1 MKTRGVFRECSTDR
15 GHTSAPIAKRDCT
28 CPLSRGDFLLPNLI
42 PSSHLYMNKYYF
54 IFLIWL
60 LPVYFLFQ
68 SGYQVYTYFGIQV
81 TYNEGESY
89 VANVIDFD
97 VKQIAAQTN
106 GYVVLQFTPS
116 SGETIEQQLSL
127 PVQFAQV
134 IMDSEVI
141 PIRYKEDS
149 AKPIVII
156 AIYDLQKQ
164 VVRVNIAV
172 TLIGLVTTIII
183 SFFASRYARRKIK
196 TGDEKME
203 IERIDG

>member
-1 MKTRGVFRECSTDR
+1 
-15 GHTSAPIAKRDCT
+15 
-28 CPLSRGDFLLPNLI
+28 
-42 PSSHLYMNKYYF
+42 MNKYYF

-60 LPVYFLFQ
+60 LPAYFLFQ
-68 SGYQVYTYFGIQV
+68 SGYQVYTYFGIQS

-89 VANVIDFD
+89 VAKVTDFD

-106 GYVVLQFTPS
+106 GYVVLQFTPAD
-116 SGETIEQQLSL
+116 GETIEQQLSL

-134 IMDSEVI
+134 IMDSEII

-156 AIYDLQKQ
+156 AVYDLQKQ

-172 TLIGLVTTIII
+172 TLIGLIATIIV
-183 SFFASRYARRKIK
+183 SFFANRYARKKIK
-196 TGDEKME
+196 TGDEKMV
-203 IERIDG
+203 IERVDE

>member
-1 MKTRGVFRECSTDR
+1 
-15 GHTSAPIAKRDCT
+15 
-28 CPLSRGDFLLPNLI
+28 
-42 PSSHLYMNKYYF
+42 MNKYYF

-68 SGYQVYTYFGIQV
+68 SGYQVYTYFGIQS
-81 TYNEGESY
+81 TYDEGESY
-89 VANVIDFD
+89 VAKVTDFD

-106 GYVVLQFTPS
+106 GYVVLQFTPAD
-116 SGETIEQQLSL
+116 GETIEQQLSL

-134 IMDSEVI
+134 IMDSEII

-156 AIYDLQKQ
+156 AVYDLQKQ

-172 TLIGLVTTIII
+172 TLIGLIATIIV
-183 SFFASRYARRKIK
+183 SFFASRYALRKIK
-196 TGDEKME
+196 TGDEEMV
-203 IERIDG
+203 IERVDE